1 MTFEIF
7 KQVDKD
13 GDDVVF
19 GDHLITG
26 RKTDFIY
33 LASWLNEGYEANRRV
48 KSVLVLSEKFKVA
61 ADTLSPLVR
70 LDVKEARSLVDVLGH
85 LAEGKAK
92 SAKVYKVSLL
102 FSNSLSIW

>member
-1 MTFEIF
+1 LKFF

-13 GDDVVF
+13 GDDVVY

-26 RKTDFIY
+26 KKSECIS
-33 LASWLNEGYEANRRV
+33 LVSWLNEGYETNRRV
-48 KSVLVLSEKFKVA
+48 KSVLVLSEKFIVA
-61 ADTLSPLVR
+61 ADMLSPLVR
-70 LDVKEARSLVDVLGH
+70 LDVKEARLFVDVLRR

-92 SAKVYKVSLL
+92 STKVYKISLL